1 MYYKKAFITSLLT
14 SIALGAYAPPEPW
27 ATLTPGSKLEG
38 VTTDYKTPFGLAVI
52 PFTVSE
58 IKVKRNVI
66 SQINDGQVQVT
77 TQKVP
82 SAVSK
87 IVSQIGDGQ
96 LQVTTAKNVVTKS
109 TTSVSTATSTSIA
122 TATTIKTTIKT
133 KTKTKTKTAISQIHD
148 GQVQATTS
156 SVSSKLDPSKRKP
169 DPTKESGKETVVKVQ
184 ACKNSGTLAIT
195 LHGGV
200 LIDSKGRIGSIVGNR
215 QFQFDGPPPQAGT
228 IYAGGWSITKQG
240 TLAIGDSDVFYQCL
254 SGTFYN
260 LYDKSIGGQCS
271 PVHLQAVGLVDC

>member
-14 SIALGAYAPPEPW
+14 SIALSAYAPPEPW
-27 ATLTPGSKLEG
+27 ATLTPGSTMAG
-38 VTTDYKTPFGLAVI
+38 ATTDYRTSFGLAVV

-58 IKVKRNVI
+58 VKVKRNVI

-77 TQKVP
+77 TQKLP
-82 SAVSK
+82 SVVSK

-109 TTSVSTATSTSIA
+109 KTFTSTATATA
-122 TATTIKTTIKT
+122 TATTTKIKT

-156 SVSSKLDPSKRKP
+156 SISSKLDPSKSKSEP
-169 DPTKESGKETVVKVQ
+169 AKKSSEVTVVKVQ
-184 ACKNSGTLAIT
+184 ACKNAGTLEIT
-195 LHGGV
+195 LQGGV

-240 TLAIGDSDVFYQCL
+240 TLAIGNSDIFYQCL